1 MTGRTVFRLEQ
12 RVRVAGSGRTG
23 IIVSLYDE
31 PHGGG
36 VSSARIRF
44 PDGSNGA
51 WPITGLELATDPEGA
66 A

>member
-36 VSSARIRF
+36 ISSALIRF

-51 WPITGLELATDPEGA
+51 WPIADLEIVTAPEGVA
-66 A
+66 